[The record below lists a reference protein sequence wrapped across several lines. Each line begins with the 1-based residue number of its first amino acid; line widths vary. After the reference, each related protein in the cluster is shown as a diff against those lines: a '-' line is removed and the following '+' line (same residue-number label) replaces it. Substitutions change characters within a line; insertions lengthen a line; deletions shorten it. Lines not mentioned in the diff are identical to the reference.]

1 MNEEPI
7 RVFEEWCSIDI
18 ENRSTERLFE
28 LYQQLSQEVQSNQ
41 RKLEEIQAELARQ
54 TQSIERLAEEIKGLR
69 NELHLY
75 PVSSNK
81 ERMVELLEELRVIKE
96 RELNLMIR
104 EKIPVPFHPYPT
116 LHAYGMKKKE
126 TKL

>member
-1 MNEEPI
+1 MNEESI

-18 ENRSTERLFE
+18 EHGTSEHLFQ
-28 LYQQLSQEVQSNQ
+28 LYQKLTKEVQTNHQ
-41 RKLEEIQAELARQ
+41 KLIEIQEELSRQ
-54 TQSIERLAEEIKGLR
+54 SHSIDRLTDEIKGLR

-75 PVSSNK
+75 PSSTNK
-81 ERMVELLEELRVIKE
+81 ERMIELLEELRVIKE

-104 EKIPVPFHPYPT
+104 EKIPVPFYPN
-116 LHAYGMKKKE
+116 LHAYGMKKKD

>member
-7 RVFEEWCSIDI
+7 GVFEEWYSIDI
-18 ENRSTERLFE
+18 EHRSACE
-28 LYQQLSQEVQSNQ
+28 LYQQLSQEVKSNQ
-41 RKLEEIQAELARQ
+41 QFLVAIQKELTLQ
-54 TQSIERLAEEIKGLR
+54 HQSIEHLSEEIKGLR

-75 PVSSNK
+75 LPATK
-81 ERMVELLEELRVIKE
+81 KDRMVELLEELRVIKE

-104 EKIPVPFHPYPT
+104 EKIPVPFYPN

>member
-1 MNEEPI
+1 MNDEPI
-7 RVFEEWCSIDI
+7 RVFEEWCSIDVDH
-18 ENRSTERLFE
+18 RPTERLFE
-28 LYQQLSQEVQSNQ
+28 LYQQLNEEVKKSQQALV
-41 RKLEEIQAELARQ
+41 EIQKELTLQHQAIHHL
-54 TQSIERLAEEIKGLR
+54 TEEIKGLR

-75 PVSSNK
+75 PASTNK

-104 EKIPVPFHPYPT
+104 EKIPFPFYPS
-116 LHAYGMKKKE
+116 LHAYGLKKKE